1 MRGPTPDDAQYF
13 DRASLARIREAAID
27 LRYLLGRG
35 YAQKSAITL
44 VGDRAQ
50 LHKRQRQL
58 LMRAVTSPADADAI
72 RARVVALDDLREQ
85 HLLIDGYN
93 VLITLETAINGGP
106 LVESDEGFLRD
117 LSELHGTYRENDS
130 TEAAIALVRALFE
143 AAAPRAIEIYL
154 DRPIA
159 FSARFAERLRAAFG
173 ASGSRAIVEL
183 ADSADGAIKERLEQD
198 ASLIL
203 ASGDGALLRKCSRCV
218 DLVGVIARRS
228 VARAWILSA

>member
-13 DRASLARIREAAID
+13 DAAARARIHEAAID

-35 YAQKSAITL
+35 YAQKSAIAL

-58 LMRAVTSPADADAI
+58 LMRAVSSPADAAAI
-72 RARVVALDDLREQ
+72 RARTVGLDDLRDQ
-85 HLLIDGYN
+85 HLLVDGYN

-117 LSELHGTYRENDS
+117 LSEIHGTYRENDS
-130 TEAAIALVRALFE
+130 TEEAIALVRALFE
-143 AAAPRAIEIYL
+143 SAGPRAMEIYL
-154 DRPIA
+154 DRPFA

-173 ASGSRAIVEL
+173 AKAIVEL
-183 ADSADGAIKERLEQD
+183 ADSADGAIKDRLEQD
-198 ASLIL
+198 ARLIL
-203 ASGDGALLRKCSRCV
+203 ASGDGALLRKCSRCI

-228 VARAWILSA
+228 VAKAWILSA